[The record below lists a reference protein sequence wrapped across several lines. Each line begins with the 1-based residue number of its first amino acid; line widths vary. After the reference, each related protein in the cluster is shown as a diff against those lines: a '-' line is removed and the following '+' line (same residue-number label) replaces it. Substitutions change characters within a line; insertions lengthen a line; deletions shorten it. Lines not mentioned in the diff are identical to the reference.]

1 VIPRRL
7 LPVLLAVCLLLAGCV
22 GFGSDASTPT
32 PDGPVDGP
40 VDGTPTDR
48 FDLRVTN
55 ERAETVAVRA

>member
-7 LPVLLAVCLLLAGCV
+7 LPVVLAFCLLLAGCV

-32 PDGPVDGP
+32 PDGP